1 MMKGFTL
8 IELIVV
14 MGIIAILLASV
25 ANSINPGRQFA
36 QTRDAVRRADIMTM
50 VSAVYQYA
58 ADNNGNI
65 PADITV
71 LPNDVGNPAGAGI
84 IDLSDDLVPTYLPAI
99 PFDPATGSV
108 ADSDYTIFRQGNRV
122 VASASG
128 ETIGNITIKW

>member
-1 MMKGFTL
+1 MRGFTL

-36 QTRDAVRRADIMTM
+36 QTRDAVRRADIMTI

-58 ADNNGNI
+58 ADNNGNV
-65 PADITV
+65 PADITTSQ
-71 LPNDVGNPAGAGI
+71 NDIGSPQAVGI
-84 IDLSDDLVPTYLPAI
+84 IDLSDELAPTYLSAI
-99 PFDPATGSV
+99 PFDPATGSST
-108 ADSDYTIFRQGNRV
+108 DSDYSIFREGNRV